1 MSEEYID
8 SKGCSLEIIGNRA
21 ILTIKGTLSTERAET
36 LKSPVLRA
44 ISGASEV
51 VLRAES
57 FRDADMAIIQLLS
70 SACQSALL
78 MSKRVYLEGDG
89 VDEFLTVAESAGFDR
104 DALCSCRE
112 GSEL

>member
-1 MSEEYID
+1 MSDGNRDGYN
-8 SKGCSLEIIGNRA
+8 LEISGKRSL
-21 ILTIKGTLSTERAET
+21 LTITGILNAERAEA
-36 LKSPVLRA
+36 LKAPILRA

-78 MSKRVYLEGDG
+78 MSKRVYLEGEG
-89 VDEFLTVAESAGFDR
+89 VDEFLAVAESAGFAR
-104 DALCSCRE
+104 DSLCSCRE
-112 GSEL
+112 DTE